1 MSVHIAK
8 KHHLVFLVVI
18 LNKFLCEV
26 DCRVKQARRIRPA
39 TIKVASNHITPIV
52 TYDDPIRVQHRHD
65 FEDESFSKQLSFFV
79 VLLQ

>member
-1 MSVHIAK
+1 MHITK

-26 DCRVKQARRIRPA
+26 DCWMKQARRIRPA
-39 TIKVASNHITPIV
+39 TIEVTSNHITPIIAN
-52 TYDDPIRVQHRHD
+52 DDTIRIQHWHD
-65 FEDESFSKQLSFFV
+65 FKDESISQQLSFFV